1 MAEIN
6 KYGLKHQLNELLKA
20 DKKITIDFNCGND
33 EAHIVPFIDG
43 KQLEYG
49 PLYSDLEYLIYID
62 LNLPS
67 NGEYMVTGS
76 GYLTLE
82 DENIYLFYDLQGFT
96 YIWEEDEDED
106 VCYADDY
113 EPQKDITEKMK
124 DKYLLLSSEY
134 DDPKQVKFYL
144 DFEAPKPKEESIQSN
159 FSTSDK
165 AIWDGLAGQ
174 KSKPWWKFW

>member
-1 MAEIN
+1 MTKIN

-43 KQLEYG
+43 TMLEYG
-49 PLYSDLEYLIYID
+49 PLYNDLEELIYID

-82 DENIYLFYDLQGFT
+82 EENIYLFYDLQGFT
-96 YIWEEDEDED
+96 YIWDEDED
-106 VCYADDY
+106 VCNAEDY
-113 EPQKDITEKMK
+113 EPKKDITEKMK
-124 DKYLLLSSEY
+124 EKYLLLSSEY
-134 DDPKQVKFYL
+134 DDPEQVKLYS
-144 DFEAPKPKEESIQSN
+144 DFEASKTTNEPVATN
-159 FSTSDK
+159 FSASDK
-165 AIWDGLAGQ
+165 AIWDGLTGQ